1 MTAAPAGEPGEAP
14 DGREAGEVLVRR
26 EAGEALVG
34 REAGDALVGRVI
46 ALGRSLQAGGVNVAQ
61 AELIDAGRAAALTDL
76 GSREDLRTALR
87 ATMVKDPRHFGIF
100 DAAFERLFPLLAG
113 GGGPDGDATRAG
125 LARLIA
131 SGGNLG
137 PAAARLVDDLGG
149 LDRDRRGERHHVQR
163 VCRGADLA
171 RLMSEAL
178 RAAPGA
184 APEDLRLRIEELKR
198 LIASEVRARL
208 GEARID
214 ATDEAEGPL
223 EDVEF
228 LKASRAELDRVRG
241 AVRPLA
247 RKLAG
252 RLARRRRGL
261 RSDRVNMRRTAR
273 RSVSSGGVPFD
284 VAFHRRSPR
293 RPELFVLCDI
303 SGSVAEF
310 SLFTLTLMAA
320 LSAEV
325 ARTRSFVFV
334 GAVDEVTAL
343 LKATGHGIEP
353 WQIMRNTN
361 VIGADGHSDYGRV
374 LDQFWAETAERDLRP
389 SATVLITGDARTNYR
404 PAGAEALARIGDRAR
419 RLYWL
424 NPEPKDRWDTRDSQ
438 MGDYARSCT
447 EVFEVRNLRQLASC
461 VERIL

>member
-1 MTAAPAGEPGEAP
+1 MTAASA
-14 DGREAGEVLVRR
+14 REAGD
-26 EAGEALVG
+26 APADP
-34 REAGDALVGRVI
+34 EAGDALVGRVI
-46 ALGRSLQAGGVNVAQ
+46 DLGRLLQAGGVDVAQ
-61 AELIDAGRAAALTDL
+61 AELIDAGRAATVVDL
-76 GSREDLRTALR
+76 GSREELRTALR
-87 ATMVKDPRHFGIF
+87 ATMVKESRHFGIF
-100 DAAFERLFPLLAG
+100 DAAFERLFPLLAVG
-113 GGGPDGDATRAG
+113 GTDEDLTRAG

-137 PAAARLVDDLGG
+137 PAAARLVDELGG
-149 LDRDRRGERHHVQR
+149 LDRDHRGERHHVQR

-178 RAAPGA
+178 RADPGA
-184 APEDLRLRIEELKR
+184 APQDLRLRVEELKR

-208 GEARID
+208 GD
-214 ATDEAEGPL
+214 PQTDETEGPL

-228 LKASRAELDRVRG
+228 LKASRAELDRVRQ

-252 RLARRRRGL
+252 RLARRRRSL
-261 RSDRVNMRRTAR
+261 RSGRVNMRRTVR
-273 RSVSSGGVPFD
+273 QSVSSGGVPFD
-284 VAFHRRSPR
+284 VAFKRRSPR

-374 LDQFWAETAERDLRP
+374 LDQFWAETADRDLRP

-404 PAGAEALARIGDRAR
+404 PAGAEALARIGGRAR

-424 NPEPKDRWDTRDSQ
+424 NPEPKDRWDTHDSQ
-438 MGDYARSCT
+438 MSAYARSCA